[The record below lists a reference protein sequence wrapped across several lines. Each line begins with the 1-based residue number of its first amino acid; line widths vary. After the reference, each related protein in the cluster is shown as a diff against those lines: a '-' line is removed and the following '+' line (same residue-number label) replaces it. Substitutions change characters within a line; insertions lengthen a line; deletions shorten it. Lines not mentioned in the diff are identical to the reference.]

1 MPDAHFI
8 ATLFASAGK
17 ARGAVAL
24 SQAYV
29 HYSFYNAD
37 HCHRLME
44 VIEHGLQKYDYDKIK
59 PFLILFQHLLEQAHA
74 SPVINQMA
82 EQWIKDFFETML
94 LQQVVCYQL
103 VEVVTDWVIKVA
115 FRLPLMRDWMRANP
129 KSWSY
134 LIDFFKLNPEPPMLN
149 NYDRT
154 SNIRLT
160 KSINAKIS
168 PYRYTDPIRNRAHNF
183 YRRNCLIQIKSGQGI
198 PDVSGEVDIDY
209 YHLDDFKLQKDQKV
223 YLCLDKHLQLFAGTI
238 VCTEM
243 DELCYVRTTDTE
255 QLSCWEATDKGRP
268 FLSGIWE
275 NSYKVC

>member
-1 MPDAHFI
+1 
-8 ATLFASAGK
+8 
-17 ARGAVAL
+17 
-24 SQAYV
+24 
-29 HYSFYNAD
+29 
-37 HCHRLME
+37 
-44 VIEHGLQKYDYDKIK
+44 
-59 PFLILFQHLLEQAHA
+59 
-74 SPVINQMA
+74 
-82 EQWIKDFFETML
+82 
-94 LQQVVCYQL
+94 
-103 VEVVTDWVIKVA
+103 
-115 FRLPLMRDWMRANP
+115 
-129 KSWSY
+129 
-134 LIDFFKLNPEPPMLN
+134 MLN

-255 QLSCWEATDKGRP
+255 QLSCWEATDKGRL